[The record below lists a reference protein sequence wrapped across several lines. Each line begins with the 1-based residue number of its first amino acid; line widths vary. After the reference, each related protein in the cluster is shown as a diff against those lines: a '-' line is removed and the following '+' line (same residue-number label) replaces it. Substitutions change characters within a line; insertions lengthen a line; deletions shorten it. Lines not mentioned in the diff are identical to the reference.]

1 MAVETNARP
10 RAAEASDTLRIEFL
24 FLDLTT
30 CTRWLGAY
38 RNLEELGGLTQASAA
53 PQLGLSTSE
62 MKSRVQRARAQLRQL
77 LVACCEIDLARRGD
91 VMSYPK
97 PRPPDCD
104 CRTDTRGAGGVTP
117 YPARALPRPAIG
129 LSE

>member
-1 MAVETNARP
+1 MAVETNAHP

-30 CTRWLGAY
+30 CTRCLGAY

-53 PQLGLSTSE
+53 AQLGLSTSG
-62 MKSRVQRARAQLRQL
+62 MKSRVQRARVQLRQL
-77 LVACCEIDLARRGD
+77 LVACCEMDLARRGD
-91 VMSYPK
+91 VMSYRSRRSP
-97 PRPPDCD
+97 CD